1 MEYILFF
8 TLFTVLKAF
17 KTESSKY
24 ILGFGHSFNNS
35 ANFTFPY
42 CAILKRSKFNEINS
56 VIFGCYL
63 LRFCESVSLD
73 KYY

>member
-42 CAILKRSKFNEINS
+42 CAILKRSKFNDI
-56 VIFGCYL
+56 ILLYL
-63 LRFCESVSLD
+63 VVTCCVSASQ
-73 KYY
+73 